1 MAFDNFVG
9 VFVPAGTPAAIVE
22 RLNGEIGKA
31 LADPAVRQKFL
42 EADQEP
48 VGGSRAQFARFIQ
61 EEYEKYGRLAKE
73 LNIKAE

>member
-1 MAFDNFVG
+1 MA
-9 VFVPAGTPAAIVE
+9 AG
-22 RLNGEIGKA
+22 RRC
-31 LADPAVRQKFL
+31 DPTVRQKFL

-48 VGGSRAQFARFIQ
+48 VGGSRAQFARFVQ